1 MINNGQGG
9 YIVILGVPW
18 WVFITILLIFL
29 SGYMAFRAM
38 RAEQK
43 LEQQFIEEEGQ
54 RYIER
59 MEEERESRQKEK
71 RQTMSQ

>member
-1 MINNGQGG
+1 M
-9 YIVILGVPW
+9 ILGVPW

-54 RYIER
+54 KYINR
-59 MEEERESRQKEK
+59 MEEERQSRKKEK
-71 RQTMSQ
+71 RQQISQQ

>member
-1 MINNGQGG
+1 MDKGAKF
-9 YIVILGVPW
+9 VILGVPW

-54 RYIER
+54 KYIER
-59 MEEERESRQKEK
+59 MEKERQNRKEQK
-71 RQTMSQ
+71 RQYMPY